1 MKRSIFVSVVLL
13 FCITICSYSQDVYN
27 NQNDEKIQS
36 TESDGQEKTAQN
48 FSLTDLSFGLSA
60 GVVLFWGDGSD
71 DVLLPF
77 GKYLDSAERNLS
89 LSMFYETRVNHWMG
103 LQTQLLRGNAS
114 GIREQWSTG
123 APANLRFETKFL
135 QFDVQAHIY
144 PFAFFE
150 SLSEARVQPFG
161 SLGAGFTAYRS
172 AKYHLITG
180 DLLGFYG
187 YDDEFLNSSGG
198 YMADFVVPF
207 GFGADVHIW
216 KNWSARIQ
224 TSFVY
229 VNSDKF
235 DGHVGMGTNINDMY
249 THTSIGFKY
258 SFGKNDRKDARYKPN
273 LVPVNSQVSE
283 RTAIGT
289 NQTTS
294 DAGQIENADVLV
306 DSINEDNAAEFVEI
320 EAPHN
325 EDQKIEGVEF
335 RVQILAT
342 RRPWKSTDELANHLK
357 LSGFI
362 VRVEEINK
370 LTVYTAGSFE
380 TYREAR
386 LLREQLRKTTVHDA
400 FVVGY
405 VDGDRV
411 ASLKEIM
418 R

>member
-1 MKRSIFVSVVLL
+1 MKRAICISLLFV
-13 FCITICSYSQDVYN
+13 FCITMSSYSQDVFRCSEEAN
-27 NQNDEKIQS
+27 FQS
-36 TESDGQEKTAQN
+36 TQIDSEEEKSQN

-77 GKYLDSAERNLS
+77 GKYFDAAERNLS
-89 LSMFYETRVNHWMG
+89 LSMFYETKVYSWMG
-103 LQTQLLRGNAS
+103 LQTKLLRGNAN

-123 APANLRFETKFL
+123 APANLRFETRFL

-150 SLSEARVQPFG
+150 SLSDARIQPYG

-172 AKYHLITG
+172 AKYHLISG

-187 YDDEFLNSSGG
+187 YDDEQLNTSGG

-207 GFGADVHIW
+207 GIGADIHVW

-235 DGHVGMGTNINDMY
+235 DGHVGMGTDINDMY

-258 SFGKNDRKDARYKPN
+258 TFGKNDRKNAKYKPN
-273 LVPVNSQVSE
+273 LVPVNSQSTQSTTINNNQNNE
-283 RTAIGT
+283 IAIET
-289 NQTTS
+289 NITEIT
-294 DAGQIENADVLV
+294 V
-306 DSINEDNAAEFVEI
+306 DSVEEDTPVEFVEI
-320 EAPHN
+320 EAPQD
-325 EDQKIEGVEF
+325 EEQIIEGVEF

-342 RRPWKSTDELANHLK
+342 RRPWKSTEELANHLK
-357 LSGFI
+357 VRNYI

-380 TYREAR
+380 TYKEAR

-411 ASLKEIM
+411 GSLKEIM